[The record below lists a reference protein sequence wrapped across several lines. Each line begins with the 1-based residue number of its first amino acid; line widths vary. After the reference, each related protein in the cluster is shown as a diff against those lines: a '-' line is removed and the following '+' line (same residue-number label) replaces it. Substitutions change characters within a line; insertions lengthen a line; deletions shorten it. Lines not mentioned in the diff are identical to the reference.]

1 MAESLEPFDS
11 DDEFITEDD
20 SQIKESLHNRLDQ
33 YLTASQLGRL
43 AYKAGDIQL
52 ATDRFNL
59 ALDIE
64 LQVELESFNDFGV
77 TGEILRQELEKR
89 VGFQPTQKDDESLYS
104 KVLPKLQNL
113 YDRADFAAAMNPSQS
128 KWYIQM
134 GGALCLLN
142 EWEKARKIYEE
153 GLRHNPQDLSLQTA
167 LHRLNKVDDLMKLL
181 GECKVSNDSS
191 ITLRRPS
198 STSQSD
204 DETDGNVPRSRSFTQ
219 DNIKK
224 KRKVNHRTMS
234 PLARMSLLS
243 ESPLEIGTVSVSPTR
258 KRASVFNIFRK
269 NKSITASHS
278 YEDLAKSSKQE
289 YRERSAW
296 KSLFTTSVCS
306 LQLSESSLGSRTIQ
320 SMRAINALTDTS

>member
-43 AYKAGDIQL
+43 AYKAGDLQL

-77 TGEILRQELEKR
+77 TGELLRQELERR
-89 VGFQPTQKDDESLYS
+89 VGFEPTQKDDKSLYS

-153 GLRHNPQDLSLQTA
+153 GLRHNPHDLSLQTA

-181 GECKVSNDSS
+181 GEYKVSNDSPK
-191 ITLRRPS
+191 IVRRPS

-204 DETDGNVPRSRSFTQ
+204 EETDGTVPRSRSFTQ

-224 KRKVNHRTMS
+224 KGKINRTMS

-258 KRASVFNIFRK
+258 KRASVFNIFK
-269 NKSITASHS
+269 KKSINASHS
-278 YEDLAKSSKQE
+278 YEDLAKSSKKQE

-296 KSLFTTSVCS
+296 KNLFTSTMCS